1 MYRCTFRKSSTP
13 YVKPLHALSAV
24 CNGAHAQDGE
34 GFDVVPGSELVI
46 ARTAHSNNSS
56 NYYVN
61 GRKSSF
67 SDVTALLKAKGVDL
81 DNNRFLILQGEVEQ
95 ISMMKPKAQQ
105 PNETGLLEYLEDI
118 IGTDQYVEPI
128 EEHYKRLEEV
138 SEARQGMVARVKV
151 VERERDALEDDKL
164 LAESYLS
171 KQRAMHACKAT
182 TAQLQMRA
190 GEVCLRR
197 RVFTTGWLPIIE
209 SHYEDTHHPH
219 VATHRCRSVAI
230 HGALCVTSSL
240 FRRTS
245 LPLTKAWPS

>member
-1 MYRCTFRKSSTP
+1 MLYYTS
-13 YVKPLHALSAV
+13 
-24 CNGAHAQDGE
+24 QQEGE
-34 GFDVVPGSELVI
+34 GFEVVPNSELVI

-118 IGTDQYVEPI
+118 IGTDQYVQLI

-171 KQRAMHACKAT
+171 KQREMHVFKAN
-182 TAQLQMRA
+182 AAKMLKRM
-190 GEVCLRR
+190 GEVR
-197 RVFTTGWLPIIE
+197 G
-209 SHYEDTHHPH
+209 
-219 VATHRCRSVAI
+219 VACRDMCHLS
-230 HGALCVTSSL
+230 
-240 FRRTS
+240 
-245 LPLTKAWPS
+245 